1 MNKMVSERNR
11 KLAEKVIRGL
21 ESRNM
26 EGYYAETKEEALKIA
41 LALIP
46 AGSGVGWGDLY
57 R

>member
-1 MNKMVSERNR
+1 MNKMLTERNR
-11 KLAEKVIRGL
+11 KLAEKVIKGL

-46 AGSGVGWGDLY
+46 GGSSIGWEDLY